1 MTTTTAITPIE
12 SFRNT
17 LARMQPEFGAAL
29 PPQISVEKFVRTVI
43 TVVQMNPKFLDADRR
58 SLLGSCMKAAQD
70 GLLLDGRE
78 AALVPF
84 NGKGGTAL
92 QYMPMI
98 GGILKKIRNSGELAS
113 ISANVVYQRDQ
124 FDYALGDDERIVHK
138 PHLGED
144 RGRPV
149 AVYAIARTK
158 DGAVYREVMS
168 VGEVEKI
175 RQSSRAANAGPWVN
189 HWGEM
194 ARKTVIKRL
203 AKRLPTSTDVD
214 QVIASDN
221 EVAGF
226 ASDAAGSPTIDPVK
240 SEDHAALPPAEPATS
255 RLKRSI
261 GKRTKREDLKAEEVV
276 EQAAEPAQ
284 APEPAEAETINPST
298 EAPSDDADTA
308 ADAHF

>member
-1 MTTTTAITPIE
+1 MTAITTAITPIE

-17 LARMQPEFGAAL
+17 LTRMQPEFTAAL
-29 PPQISVEKFVRTVI
+29 PPQIPVEKFVRTVI
-43 TVVQMNPKFLDADRR
+43 TVVQMNPLHLDADRR
-58 SLLGSCMKAAQD
+58 SLLGACMKAAQD

-84 NGKGGTAL
+84 NGKGGRAV

-98 GGILKKIRNSGELAS
+98 AGILKKIRNSGELAS

-124 FDYALGDDERIVHK
+124 FDYELGDEERIKHK
-138 PHLGED
+138 PHLGDD
-144 RGRPV
+144 RGAPV

-158 DGAVYREVMS
+158 DNAVYREVMS

-175 RQSSRAANAGPWVN
+175 RRASRAANAGPWVD

-203 AKRLPTSTDVD
+203 AKRLPSSTDLD

-221 EVAGF
+221 EAIGMTNEVT
-226 ASDAAGSPTIDPVK
+226 GSPTIDPVK
-240 SEDHAALPPAEPATS
+240 QEAPAALVAEESPTS

-261 GKRTKREDLKAEEVV
+261 GKRAKREEQEVVAEEPAPEV
-276 EQAAEPAQ
+276 AQ
-284 APEPAEAETINPST
+284 AEQETTST
-298 EAPSDDADTA
+298 EEATDESA